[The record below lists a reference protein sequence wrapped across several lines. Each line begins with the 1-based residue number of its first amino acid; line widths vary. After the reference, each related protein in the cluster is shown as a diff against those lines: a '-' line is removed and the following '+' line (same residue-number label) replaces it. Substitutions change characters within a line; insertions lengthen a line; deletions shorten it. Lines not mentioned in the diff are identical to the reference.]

1 MKGSFGLNRLVKK
14 AQNLERKLE
23 FDLIKTGATSIET
36 YKNRCLG
43 YIERLGMLT
52 NVSMEDKKAAA
63 RKMYKVYFNLQD
75 FEGAEQETDMEVS
88 LEELLRQLDL
98 AVVETHSANVRSGGG
113 LGFSSVHGLMLA
125 EGISPPQNP
134 YWRTENEAKAGV
146 GKEGS
151 ALIGLGFNI
160 RLYKG
165 NQTVV
170 QWREEMKEQKEEVLR
185 DSKMQ

>member
-1 MKGSFGLNRLVKK
+1 
-14 AQNLERKLE
+14 
-23 FDLIKTGATSIET
+23 
-36 YKNRCLG
+36 
-43 YIERLGMLT
+43 
-52 NVSMEDKKAAA
+52 
-63 RKMYKVYFNLQD
+63 
-75 FEGAEQETDMEVS
+75 
-88 LEELLRQLDL
+88 
-98 AVVETHSANVRSGGG
+98 
-113 LGFSSVHGLMLA
+113 MLA